1 MKAQRKRFTLSL
13 VTYAENLR
21 YSWSRYDLAQQGNIR
36 MTFNKHVFVSSRL
49 ILISF
54 VGFLSV
60 QANQS
65 VYSTENTSRSLALA
79 SEQFTFY
86 KMCLKTH
93 VDSTFLMNTRIPG
106 SLLLELEISAIPSLI
121 SCI

>member
-79 SEQFTFY
+79 RVYNLLFTKCAWKPIWILRF
-86 KMCLKTH
+86 
-93 VDSTFLMNTRIPG
+93 
-106 SLLLELEISAIPSLI
+106 
-121 SCI
+121 